1 MTSKPHDLIG
11 AILTGQLQTLEPSEE
26 EARLLRRR
34 ERDLARKKR
43 VLAVGIE
50 PTTSSLQ
57 ERCCYQLSYASKS
70 ND

>member
-11 AILTGQLQTLEPSEE
+11 AILTGQLQTLELSEE

-50 PTTSSLQ
+50 PTTTRLQ
-57 ERCCYQLSYASKS
+57 GEGSTKLSYASKS